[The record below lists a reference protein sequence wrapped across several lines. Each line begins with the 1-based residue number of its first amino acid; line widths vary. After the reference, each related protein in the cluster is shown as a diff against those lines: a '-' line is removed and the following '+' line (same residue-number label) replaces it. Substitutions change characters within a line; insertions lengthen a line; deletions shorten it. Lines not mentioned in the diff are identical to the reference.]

1 LSTVWLN
8 DVRRSVEKPLAAASR
23 KLNRARLP
31 SGGDFALHR
40 SFKLSPL
47 ALLLAA
53 AAGPAPA
60 APATGPGRYFTG
72 SDLFNLEVATDP
84 QISPDG
90 RTIAYVRKS
99 NDIMTDKARNTI
111 WLVDVA
117 SGQQRPLIAG
127 AGSYFSPRWS
137 RDGTRLAY
145 VAADGGAPQLYVRW
159 VASGES
165 ARITG
170 LPDSPDSIAWSPD
183 GRRIAYSMFVP
194 DDGPKLGSAPPKP
207 EGAKWADPLQVIDA
221 VNYRADGAGYFK
233 PGYQQIFWV
242 PADGGAPTQLTYG
255 PTNAG
260 AQVSWTPDSRGV
272 VFSANLNKDW
282 ERNNNEAEIYRVSID
297 GGTPVA
303 LTSRKGPDG
312 QPAVSPDG
320 RLIAYVGYDD
330 DQRSYVDT
338 KLYVMNLDGSGRRA
352 LTGSFDRAVNSPTW
366 SGDGRSI
373 YVQYDEHGSSR
384 VARVG
389 LDGSVRDVATGLT
402 GAGLDR
408 PYSGGEFSV
417 SRGGVVAV
425 TTGDNLHP
433 SDLGVVS
440 GGSVRKLTHLNE
452 QLQAKVMGQPQKIAV
467 TSSYDKRP
475 IDAWMITPPDF
486 DPGKKY
492 PLILEIHGGPWAAYG
507 PNFST
512 DDQLYAA
519 AGYVVL
525 YSNPRGSTSYGQA
538 FADEIDKNYPSH
550 DYDDL
555 MSAVDAA
562 IATGHVDPS
571 NLFVTGGSGGGVLTA
586 WIVGKTDR
594 FRAAATQ
601 KPVIDLASFALT
613 TDFASSFTPYW
624 RKERPWE
631 DPQGYWKYSPLSL
644 VGNVKTPTLVVV
656 GSEDYR
662 TPVSEAEQYYAALQ
676 TRGIPTA
683 LVKVP
688 GASHG
693 GIAAR
698 PSQAAAK
705 ASAILAWFDK
715 YRTDKRAATVASAG
729 EPSQAKTQ

>member
-1 LSTVWLN
+1 MTST
-8 DVRRSVEKPLAAASR
+8 RTLAILFAATVI
-23 KLNRARLP
+23 
-31 SGGDFALHR
+31 
-40 SFKLSPL
+40 
-47 ALLLAA
+47 AA
-53 AAGPAPA
+53 PAAA
-60 APATGPGRYFTG
+60 APATGPTRYFTG

-84 QISPDG
+84 EISPDG
-90 RTIAYVRKS
+90 RTIAYVRRS
-99 NDIMTDKARNTI
+99 NDVMTDKARPTI

-117 SGQQRPLIAG
+117 TGQQHPLL
-127 AGSYFSPRWS
+127 AGSGSYSSPRWS
-137 RDGTRLAY
+137 PDGTRLAY
-145 VAADGGAPQLYVRW
+145 VAGEGGSPQLYVRW
-159 VASGES
+159 MASGES

-170 LPDSPDSIAWSPD
+170 LPDSPGAIAWSPD

-194 DDGPKLGSAPPKP
+194 DEAMKLGSAPPRP
-207 EGAKWADPLQVIDA
+207 EGAKWADPLEVINA
-221 VNYRADGAGYFK
+221 VTYRTDEDGYAK

-255 PTNAG
+255 ATNAG
-260 AQVSWTPDSRGV
+260 ALVSWTPDSRSV
-272 VFSANLNKDW
+272 LFSANLGRNW
-282 ERNNNEAEIYRVSID
+282 ERDVTEAEIYRVGID
-297 GGTPVA
+297 GGAPVA
-303 LTSRKGPDG
+303 LTSRKGPD
-312 QPAVSPDG
+312 QSPAVSPDG

-330 DQRSYVDT
+330 RGLAYQDNQLS
-338 KLYVMNLDGSGRRA
+338 VMNVDGSNRRV
-352 LTGSFDRAVNSPTW
+352 LTANLDRSVDNPVW
-366 SGDGRSI
+366 SADSRSI
-373 YVQYDEHGSSR
+373 YVQYDEHGSVR

-389 LDGSVRDVATGLT
+389 LDGTVHDVAAGLT
-402 GAGLDR
+402 GSGLDR

-417 SRGGVVAV
+417 SRNGVVAV
-425 TTGDNLHP
+425 TAGDNLHP
-433 SDLGVVS
+433 SDVAVAS
-440 GGSVRKLTHLNE
+440 GGSLRRLTRLNE
-452 QLQAKVMGQPQKIAV
+452 QLQAKALGQPQKLAV
-467 TSSYDKRP
+467 SSNYDHRP

-486 DPGKKY
+486 DPARRY
-492 PLILEIHGGPWAAYG
+492 PLILEIHGGPWASYG
-507 PNFST
+507 PGFST

-519 AGYVVL
+519 AGYVVV
-525 YSNPRGSTSYGQA
+525 YANPRGSTSYGQQ
-538 FADEIDKNYPSH
+538 FASEIEQNYPGH

-613 TDFASSFTPYW
+613 TDFAAGFSPYW

-656 GSEDYR
+656 GSNDYR
-662 TPVSEAEQYYAALQ
+662 TPVSEAEQYYTALQ
-676 TRGIPTA
+676 MRGIPTA

-693 GIAAR
+693 SIASR

-705 ASAILAWFDK
+705 ASAILAWFDR
-715 YRTDKRAATVASAG
+715 YRTDRGPQPIAANDGASPPG
-729 EPSQAKTQ
+729 TR

>member
-1 LSTVWLN
+1 MKP
-8 DVRRSVEKPLAAASR
+8 VRTLAALFAATV
-23 KLNRARLP
+23 LATP
-31 SGGDFALHR
+31 SIA
-40 SFKLSPL
+40 KP
-47 ALLLAA
+47 AE
-53 AAGPAPA
+53 GPS
-60 APATGPGRYFTG
+60 RYFTG
-72 SDLFNLEVATDP
+72 ADLFNLEVATDP

-99 NDIMTDKARNTI
+99 NEIMTDKARSTI

-117 SGQQRPLIAG
+117 TGQQRPLLAG
-127 AGSYFSPRWS
+127 SGSYFSPRWS
-137 RDGTRLAY
+137 PDGQRLAY
-145 VAADGGAPQLYVRW
+145 VAAEGGSPQLYVRW
-159 VASGES
+159 MASGES

-194 DDGPKLGSAPPKP
+194 DDGPKLGKAPDKP

-221 VNYRADGAGYFK
+221 VTYRADGAGYFK

-255 PTNAG
+255 ATNAG
-260 AQVSWTPDSRGV
+260 AQVSWTPDSRSV
-272 VFSANLNKDW
+272 LFSANLGKNW
-282 ERNNNEAEIYRVSID
+282 ERDVNESEIYRLSID
-297 GGTPVA
+297 GGQPVA
-303 LTSRKGPDG
+303 LTSRKGPDF
-312 QPAVSPDG
+312 QPVVSPDG
-320 RLIAYVGYDD
+320 RLIAYVGNDD
-330 DQRSYVDT
+330 DGRANKDN
-338 KLYVMNLDGSGRRA
+338 KLYVMNLDGSGKRVV
-352 LTGSFDRAVNSPTW
+352 TPNFDRSVGNPLW
-366 SGDGRSI
+366 SADSRSV
-373 YVQYDEHGSSR
+373 YVQYDEHGSNR
-384 VARVG
+384 VARVS
-389 LDGSVRDVATGLT
+389 LDGSMRDVATALT
-402 GAGLDR
+402 GSGLDR

-417 SRGGVVAV
+417 SRSGVIAV

-433 SDLGVVS
+433 SDVAIAS
-440 GGSVRKLTHLNE
+440 GGAVRKLTHLNE
-452 QLQAKVMGQPQKIAV
+452 QLQAKVMGQPQKLAV

-475 IDAWMITPPDF
+475 IDAWMVTPPDF
-486 DPGKKY
+486 DANKKY

-507 PNFST
+507 PSFST

-519 AGYVVL
+519 AGYVVV
-525 YSNPRGSTSYGQA
+525 YSNPRGSTSYGQD
-538 FADEIDKNYPSH
+538 FADQIEQNYPGN

-562 IATGHVDPS
+562 IATGHVDPN

-586 WIVGKTDR
+586 WIVGKTNR

-613 TDFASSFTPYW
+613 TDFAAGFSPYW
-624 RKERPWE
+624 RKARPWE

-644 VGNVKTPTLVVV
+644 VGNVQTPTLVVV
-656 GSEDYR
+656 GSDDYR
-662 TPVSEAEQYYAALQ
+662 TPVSESEQYYTALQ
-676 TRGIPTA
+676 MRGIPTA

-693 GIAAR
+693 SIASR

-715 YRTDKRAATVASAG
+715 YRTDKPAPQPIADNGGASPAAAH
-729 EPSQAKTQ
+729 

>member
-1 LSTVWLN
+1 MT
-8 DVRRSVEKPLAAASR
+8 
-23 KLNRARLP
+23 
-31 SGGDFALHR
+31 FTT
-40 SFKLSPL
+40 KLSHL
-47 ALLLAA
+47 SILLAA
-53 AAGPAPA
+53 TCTAPALA
-60 APATGPGRYFTG
+60 APATGPSSTFAGR
-72 SDLFNLEVATDP
+72 DLFDLEIATDP

-99 NDIMTDKARNTI
+99 NDIMTDKARLTI
-111 WLVDVA
+111 WLVDTA
-117 SGQQRPLIAG
+117 TGLQRPLL
-127 AGSYFSPRWS
+127 AGSGSYSSPRWS
-137 RDGTRLAY
+137 PDGSRLAY
-145 VAADGGAPQLYVRW
+145 VAAESGNPQLFVRW
-159 VASGES
+159 MATGDS

-170 LPDSPDSIAWSPD
+170 LPDSPDSLAWSPD

-194 DDGPKLGSAPPKP
+194 DEGMKLGSAPAKP
-207 EGAKWADPLQVIDA
+207 DGAKWADPLEIINA
-221 VNYRADGAGYFK
+221 VTYRFDGAGYFK
-233 PGYQQIFWV
+233 PGYNQIFWV
-242 PADGGAPTQLTYG
+242 PSDGGASTQLTFG

-260 AQVSWTPDSRGV
+260 SQVSWTPDSRAV
-272 VFSANLNKDW
+272 LFSANLSSNW
-282 ERNNNEAEIYRVSID
+282 EREPNESEIYRVSI
-297 GGTPVA
+297 GGGAPVA
-303 LTSRKGPDG
+303 LTNRKGAD
-312 QPAVSPDG
+312 QSPAVSPDG
-320 RLIAYVGYDD
+320 RQIAYVGFDD
-330 DQRSYVDT
+330 NGHAYNDT
-338 KLYVMNLDGSGRRA
+338 KLSVMNIDGSGKRT
-352 LTGSFDRAVNSPTW
+352 LTGNFDRAVNNPIW
-366 SGDGRSI
+366 AADGRSI
-373 YVQYDEHGSSR
+373 YVQYDDHGSNR

-402 GAGLDR
+402 AGAFDR

-417 SRGGVVAV
+417 SRGGAVAV
-425 TTGDNLHP
+425 TAGDNLHP
-433 SDLGVVS
+433 ADVGIAS
-440 GGSVRKLTHLNE
+440 GGSVRRLTHLNE
-452 QLQAKVMGQPQKIAV
+452 QLQAKALGQPQKLVV
-467 TSSYDKRP
+467 TSSFDQRP
-475 IDAWMITPPDF
+475 IDAWMITPPGF
-486 DPGKKY
+486 DPTRRY

-507 PNFST
+507 PTFST

-525 YSNPRGSTSYGQA
+525 YANPRGSTSYGQA
-538 FADEIDKNYPSH
+538 FADGIDKDYPGH

-562 IATGHVDPS
+562 IATGHVDPN

-601 KPVIDLASFALT
+601 KPVIELASFALT
-613 TDFASSFTPYW
+613 TDFLAGFSPGW

-662 TPVSEAEQYYAALQ
+662 TPVSQAEQYYAALQ
-676 TRGIPTA
+676 LRGVPTA

-698 PSQAAAK
+698 PSQSAAK

-715 YRTDKRAATVASAG
+715 YRTKVPAG
-729 EPSQAKTQ
+729 Q